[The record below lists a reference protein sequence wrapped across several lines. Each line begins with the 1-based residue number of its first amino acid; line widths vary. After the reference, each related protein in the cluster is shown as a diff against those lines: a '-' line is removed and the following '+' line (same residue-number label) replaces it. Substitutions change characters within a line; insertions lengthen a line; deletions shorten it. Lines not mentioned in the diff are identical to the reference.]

1 MKTSFDLLCVLA
13 FALPTN
19 AQKAI
24 DGKWESHFTGAQNQP
39 IRVVFDFKSASDMVA
54 GTVTSWRGS
63 EQLHQVQI
71 QNGKIQGNTVT
82 FGIPYMLPF
91 LYNRFGWRELA
102 TRVRNW
108 GSPINSITGTL
119 NDENISFSQHDWQG
133 RTTEFQARKMR

>member
-1 MKTSFDLLCVLA
+1 MKSSLVLLCVLA

-19 AQKAI
+19 AQKPI
-24 DGKWESHFTGAQNQP
+24 DGNWESHSPAAQNEP
-39 IRVVFDFKSASDMVA
+39 IRVVFDLKSARDTVA

-82 FGIPYMLPF
+82 FGIPYMVPF

-108 GSPINSITGTL
+108 GAPINSLIGTM
-119 NDENISFSQHDWQG
+119 NDEIISVSQNDWKG
-133 RTTEFQARKMR
+133 RTIELQARKVR